1 VESRLAIATGDA
13 PIAAVPHRY
22 QPLVPAALA
31 FLVGI
36 LIGEYVGGGMLL
48 WCAAAVAAA
57 VAWAILSR
65 LGVRQGR
72 LLLALLVLVAAAGA
86 ARYRAAVDPPLH
98 DVARLAAAGQ
108 RLVVLEGIVVRS
120 ARQSSPPDDVFLPTV
135 PYYTRSTLR
144 LDAERVEVDGRWT
157 EAGGRVE
164 TVVRQAIADAG
175 PRQPDLGDRVRVVG
189 VLLPLGEP
197 VNPGAFDVAA
207 YQRSQGV
214 RAHLRTDHWEA
225 IRVVKPAADP
235 VRWAVGAVGRW
246 AVERLDRLPT
256 EEGRAMAAA
265 MLFGRRDLLDLD
277 SGQSRGQ
284 NIEHAFLATGTV
296 HFMAVSGF
304 NVVLVVAP
312 ILILLR
318 VFGLGLRATAMV
330 VAAAVL
336 GFVLMTEMEP
346 PVLRAAIFVWVICL
360 GWLLGREPMNLNTLA
375 AGVLVVLLV
384 RPGDL
389 FSLSFQLSILA
400 VLGIMYLAGRIEGAA
415 IRHFWPLGPPPDHSI
430 WYSRFMFK
438 QILSG
443 TLIVSIAATVAVV
456 PLVASKFHIV
466 AWLAPI
472 ATTILFPL
480 VLALTISGMVLVAFG
495 WIAPSVADL
504 LAIVPDAIGRA
515 IAVVVQTLAAVP
527 GVYFYV
533 GDFSLGWLVVTYG
546 LLAAWIWRERLGLS
560 RRRLAMAALA
570 AAAMFLW
577 TGAHRPPDTVRAT
590 FISVGSG
597 NANLLEFPD
606 GRCILYDAGSALSH
620 VRAAETATAPA
631 LWSRG
636 VSRLDAIFLSHP
648 HFDHFKDILPLVER
662 FGVRRVFVPPTFM
675 RSRLR
680 SDNTV
685 VEALL
690 ERGVRVEFFSAGD
703 RLGGLRGADLVAV
716 WPRGPRSQTRAINDG
731 SLALVVSQGPRRLL
745 LTGDIELAAIAT
757 LLEAEPDLRAD
768 AMLWPHHGHNPEAV
782 GRLAAAVGART
793 LVVSAGRPVL
803 ALPDPPWLVQEGARC
818 YRTGEAGAVTLE
830 LRPEGVWVETFL
842 SRPQAAADVPEHAE
856 DDPDAAGDAPP
867 GA

>member
-1 VESRLAIATGDA
+1 
-13 PIAAVPHRY
+13 
-22 QPLVPAALA
+22 
-31 FLVGI
+31 
-36 LIGEYVGGGMLL
+36 MLL
-48 WCAAAVAAA
+48 WCAAAMAAA
-57 VAWAILSR
+57 MAWAILYR
-65 LGVRQGR
+65 LDVRQGW

-86 ARYRAAVDPPLH
+86 ARYRAVVDPPPD

-144 LDAERVEVDGRWT
+144 LDAERIEVDGRWT

-175 PRQPDLGDRVRVVG
+175 PWQPDLGDRVRVVG

-214 RAHLRTDHWEA
+214 RAYLRTDHWEA

-265 MLFGRRDLLDLD
+265 MLFGRRELLDVD
-277 SGQSRGQ
+277 TGQLRGQ

-304 NVVLVVAP
+304 NVMLVVAP

-318 VFGLGLRATAMV
+318 AFGLGLRATAIV

-346 PVLRAAIFVWVICL
+346 PVLRAAILVWVVCL
-360 GWLLGREPMNLNTLA
+360 GWFLGREPMNLNTLA

-466 AWLAPI
+466 GWLAPI

-480 VLALTISGMVLVAFG
+480 VLSLTIGGMVLVVFG
-495 WIAPSVADL
+495 WIAPPVADL
-504 LAIVPDAIGRA
+504 LAIVPDAIGRL
-515 IAVVVQTLAAVP
+515 IAWVVQTLAGVP
-527 GVYFYV
+527 GVYSYV
-533 GDFSLGWLVVTYG
+533 GDISPVYLVVFYG
-546 LLAAWIWRERLGLS
+546 LLAAWIWRERLGIE
-560 RRRLAMAALA
+560 RRHLAMAALA

-577 TGAHRPPDTVRAT
+577 TGAHRPPDAIRAT

-620 VRAAETATAPA
+620 ARAAEATIAPA
-631 LWSRG
+631 LWARG
-636 VSRLDAIFLSHP
+636 VGHVDAVLISHP

-662 FGVRRVFVPPTFM
+662 FRVRRVFVPPTFM
-675 RSRLR
+675 RARLR
-680 SDNTV
+680 SDDAV

-703 RLGGLRGADLVAV
+703 RLAGLRGADLVAV

-745 LTGDIELAAIAT
+745 LTGDLTPASIAL

-768 AMLWPHHGHNPEAV
+768 AMLWPHHGHDPDAV
-782 GRLAAAVGART
+782 GGFAHATGAKV
-793 LVVSAGRPVL
+793 LVISSSRPVRPS
-803 ALPDPPWLVQEGARC
+803 ADPPWLAQEGARC
-818 YRTGEAGAVTLE
+818 YHTGLVGAVTVE
-830 LRPEGVWVETFL
+830 LRPEGVRAKTFL

>member
-1 VESRLAIATGDA
+1 
-13 PIAAVPHRY
+13 
-22 QPLVPAALA
+22 
-31 FLVGI
+31 
-36 LIGEYVGGGMLL
+36 MLL

-57 VAWAILSR
+57 VAWAILYR

-86 ARYRAAVDPPLH
+86 ARYRAVVDPPLH

-144 LDAERVEVDGRWT
+144 LDAERIEVDGRWT

-164 TVVRQAIADAG
+164 LVVREALPEEDAEA
-175 PRQPDLGDRVRVVG
+175 PCLGDRVRVVG

-214 RAHLRTDHWEA
+214 RASLRTDHWEA
-225 IRVVKPAADP
+225 IQVVKPAADP

-265 MLFGRRDLLDLD
+265 MLFGRRDLLDMD

-284 NIEHAFLATGTV
+284 NIEHAFLVTGTV

-318 VFGLGLRATAMV
+318 AFGVGLRATAMV

-346 PVLRAAIFVWVICL
+346 PVLRAAIIVWVICL
-360 GWLLGREPMNLNTLA
+360 GWFLGREPMYLNTLA
-375 AGVLVVLLV
+375 TGVLVVLLV

-389 FSLSFQLSILA
+389 FSASFQLSFLA
-400 VLGIMYLAGRIEGAA
+400 VLGMMYLAGRIEGAA
-415 IRHFWPLGPPPDHSI
+415 IRRLWPLGPPPERPT
-430 WYSRFMFK
+430 WRSRFMFK
-438 QILSG
+438 HLVVG
-443 TLIVSIAATVAVV
+443 TLVIGTAATAATV
-456 PLVASKFHIV
+456 PLIASKFHLV
-466 AWLAPI
+466 AWLSPI
-472 ATTILFPL
+472 STTILLPL
-480 VLALTISGMVLVAFG
+480 VFALTVSGMVLVAFG
-495 WIAPSVADL
+495 WIAPPVAAF
-504 LAIVPDAIGRA
+504 LAIVPDAIGHA
-515 IAVVVQTLAAVP
+515 IAWVVQTLASVP
-527 GVYFYV
+527 GAYFYV
-533 GDFSLGWLVVTYG
+533 GDVSPAHLVVIYG
-546 LLAAWIWRERLGLS
+546 LLAAWIWRERLGIE

-577 TGAHRPPDTVRAT
+577 TGAHRPPDAVRAT

-620 VRAAETATAPA
+620 VRATEMATAPA

-648 HFDHFKDILPLVER
+648 HFDHFKDILPIVER

-675 RSRLR
+675 RLRLR
-680 SDNTV
+680 SDNDV

-703 RLGGLRGADLVAV
+703 RLAGLRGADLVAV
-716 WPRGPRSQTRAINDG
+716 WPRGSRSQTRAINDG
-731 SLALVVSQGPRRLL
+731 SLALLVSSGERRLL
-745 LTGDIELAAIAT
+745 LTGDLTPAAIAL

-768 AMLWPHHGHNPEAV
+768 AMLWPHHGHDP
-782 GRLAAAVGART
+782 AAVGGFARAT
-793 LVVSAGRPVL
+793 GAKVLVVSSSRPVL
-803 ALPDPPWLVQEGARC
+803 PLADPPWLAEQGITR
-818 YRTGEAGAVTLE
+818 YHTGEVGAVTLD
-830 LRPEGVWVETFL
+830 LRPEGVRAETFL
-842 SRPQAAADVPEHAE
+842 GGPQSPADVAEHSE